1 MFIKT
6 IVGWMFGFNKEI
18 SQMKKELGH
27 LGVDKAWGLH
37 TKSVLSLVNGSNGDA
52 EKTVALLSFE
62 SLAERKKE
70 FGSVE
75 IDNRVKTIF
84 RQPLRTSDIAV
95 RLNENEVVMVLSSNN
110 GGAEIPLKR
119 LASIAEEQGITF
131 SYVMKEWQ
139 SGRNSLAEVVRELS
153 KIINKKGGE

>member
-18 SQMKKELGH
+18 SQMKKELGQ

-62 SLAERKKE
+62 GLAERKKE

-84 RQPLRTSDIAV
+84 RQPLRTSDIAA
-95 RLNENEVVMVLSSNN
+95 RWNENEVIMVLSSNN

-139 SGRNSLAEVVRELS
+139 PGRNSLAEVAKELN
-153 KIINKKGGE
+153 KIINKKGD

>member
-70 FGSVE
+70 FGNQS
-75 IDNRVKTIF
+75 
-84 RQPLRTSDIAV
+84 
-95 RLNENEVVMVLSSNN
+95 
-110 GGAEIPLKR
+110 
-119 LASIAEEQGITF
+119 
-131 SYVMKEWQ
+131 KE
-139 SGRNSLAEVVRELS
+139 LL
-153 KIINKKGGE
+153 NKKEKSIQGLPYIPHWG

>member
-18 SQMKKELGH
+18 SQMKKELGQ

-62 SLAERKKE
+62 GLAERRKE
-70 FGSVE
+70 FGNVE
-75 IDNRVKTIF
+75 IDNRIKTIF
-84 RQPLRTSDIAV
+84 RQPLRASDIAAKWSD
-95 RLNENEVVMVLSSNN
+95 NEVVAVLSSNN

-119 LASIAEEQGITF
+119 LAAMAEEQGITF

-139 SGRNSLAEVVRELS
+139 SGRNSLTEIVRELG
-153 KIINKKGGE
+153 KIINKKGD

>member
-18 SQMKKELGH
+18 SQMKKEFGQ

-84 RQPLRTSDIAV
+84 RQPLRASDIAAKWSD
-95 RLNENEVVMVLSSNN
+95 NEVVMVMASNN

-119 LASIAEEQGITF
+119 LASMAEEQSITF

-139 SGRNSLAEVVRELS
+139 PGRNSLAEVVRELS
-153 KIINKKGGE
+153 KIINKKGD